1 MIPHKQ
7 NAIIKHII
15 LEAFYNKHVSRGR
28 VVIDIDIVFKIL
40 KKTFR

>member
-7 NAIIKHII
+7 NATIKHII
-15 LEAFYNKHVSRGR
+15 LEAFNNKHVSRGR
-28 VVIDIDIVFKIL
+28 VVIDIAFKIL

>member
-7 NAIIKHII
+7 NATIRDII
-15 LEAFYNKHVSRGR
+15 LEAFYNKHVYKGR
-28 VVIDIDIVFKIL
+28 VVIDIMFKIL